1 MANATVTITND
12 IVSVDPER
20 LPAGSG
26 ANVNL
31 HWKIKTPGW
40 TFPSNG
46 IVIANPGTEFS
57 EPEVQNNGTQFKW
70 KDKNTP
76 GLSFKYTI
84 TVTNGTTTKL
94 LDPTIINRASR

>member
-1 MANATVTITND
+1 MANATVTIIDD
-12 IVSVDPER
+12 IVSVDPDR
-20 LPAGSG
+20 LPAGLG
-26 ANVNL
+26 ENVNL
-31 HWKIKTPGW
+31 HWKISTPGW

-46 IVIANPGTEFS
+46 IAIANSGTEFS
-57 EPEVQNNGTQFKW
+57 EPEVKNNGKQFKW

-84 TVTNGTTTKL
+84 TVTNGTTTKS